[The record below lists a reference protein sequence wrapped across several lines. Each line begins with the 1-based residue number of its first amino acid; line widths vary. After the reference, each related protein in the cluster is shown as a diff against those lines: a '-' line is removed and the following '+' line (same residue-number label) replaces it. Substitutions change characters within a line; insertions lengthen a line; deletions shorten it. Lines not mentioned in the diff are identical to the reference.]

1 MEKSRFIF
9 KFFISLFLKSLII
22 SIILI
27 YFLGYLKVI
36 TMNSIK
42 ERLFYNPF
50 TTEITYKENSSN
62 IDNDNDNETE
72 IVGVEYFV
80 FIIMNGQERQVKI
93 SKEQYDEFQGQSY
106 IEQYGERYKVVG
118 FDKKRIEKIKTKKSE
133 KKETIKTTYELTDH
147 KIKEN
152 YIDLINYV
160 FTDIFLNIVLIISV
174 IFLMYRKIK
183 FLKFYLLPYEL
194 NVFENFGTEQKQ
206 EKYYRYFIGKK
217 GNRYLYGNKTKSP
230 FEKFKVL
237 ENELLDKLNW
247 NDIEISRVKNNVI
260 KIQQMELPKSVM
272 FNREKLKKDCLYRGV
287 SKGYKDLYF
296 EIEKISH
303 TIIIGGTG
311 SGKSVFLQNLLIS
324 FFYSIEK
331 FERFVFV
338 DFKRVE
344 LGRYRNKE
352 KVQYI
357 NKIEDFYQIIKEL
370 KQIMDERLIESEGQ
384 NKRTSNRPFILIR
397 IDEFRTIK
405 NRGVEPKI
413 LKEIDKLMV
422 MLLQQSRARNMRF
435 IFRGQSRKS
444 TDMESR
450 VLNNI
455 TSRILLGTE
464 DDDNISKMIGDKNVL
479 EKMGL
484 SRDMISRWEKGKGV
498 YKDNDTKGS
507 YIFQSPF
514 FDVENQENWDFICSL
529 LKDKNNNEN
538 SSVIENIQNENI
550 SKFENISNNIQNE
563 KIQIENISKFEEV
576 SKNEIVN
583 INNLDK
589 TEIERK
595 LKEFWKLAENIENEK
610 IRSEI
615 RKTIQSR
622 KRNYFSNNLPFL
634 EGEMIKLSKF
644 FQS

>member
-80 FIIMNGQERQVKI
+80 FIIMNEQERQVKI

-324 FFYSIEK
+324 FFYNIEK

-622 KRNYFSNNLPFL
+622 KRNYFSNNLPFF

>member
-42 ERLFYNPF
+42 EGLFYNPF

-72 IVGVEYFV
+72 IIGVEYFV

-106 IEQYGERYKVVG
+106 IEQYGERYKVIR

-160 FTDIFLNIVLIISV
+160 FTDIFLNIVLIMSV

-247 NDIEISRVKNNVI
+247 NDIEISRFKNNII
-260 KIQQMELPKSVM
+260 KIQQFELPKSVM
-272 FNREKLKKDCLYRGV
+272 FNREKMKKGYIYRGI

-296 EIEKISH
+296 EIQKISH
-303 TIIIGGTG
+303 SIIIGGTG

-324 FFYSIEK
+324 FFYNVEMFEK
-331 FERFVFV
+331 FIFI

-344 LGRYRNKE
+344 LGRYKNKE

-357 NKIEDFYQIIKEL
+357 DNIEDYCQIIREL
-370 KQIMDERLIESEGQ
+370 REIMNDRLIESSKLNE
-384 NKRTSNRPFILIR
+384 KTSRKKFILIR

-405 NRGVEPKI
+405 NSGIQSKI
-413 LKEIDKLMV
+413 LKEIDSHLIV
-422 MLLQQSRARNMRF
+422 LLQQSRARNMRF
-435 IFRGQSRKS
+435 IFRGQTCKS
-444 TDMESR
+444 TDIETR
-450 VLNNI
+450 VLGNI
-455 TSRILLGTE
+455 GTRILLGTE
-464 DDDNISKMIGDKNVL
+464 DNHNITEMIGDKNVL
-479 EKMGL
+479 EKIGL
-484 SRDMISRWEKGKGV
+484 SSDMISKWEKGKGHF
-498 YKDNDTKGS
+498 KDNDTKGS

-622 KRNYFSNNLPFL
+622 KRNYLSNNLPFL